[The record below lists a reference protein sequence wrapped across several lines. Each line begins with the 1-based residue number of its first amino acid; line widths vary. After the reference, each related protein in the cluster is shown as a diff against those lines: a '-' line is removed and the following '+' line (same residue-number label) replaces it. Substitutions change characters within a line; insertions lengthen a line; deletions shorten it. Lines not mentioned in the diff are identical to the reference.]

1 MFAAGGGIRQA
12 SFYMDLVDRT
22 ERKRSSQEISQ
33 WLREQFAAIPGVEIR
48 FLAGMGPPGADLEI
62 KIAGDELDTLS
73 RLGTEVMALVQDI
86 PGLVD
91 LSMDWE
97 PGAPE
102 YQIRVDRDKAG
113 RLGLSTADIGGVLQT
128 MVRGTQ
134 ELTKFREAGQEY
146 DITVRAREA
155 DRDWI
160 GTIGQIE
167 LVTDGQDGGTV
178 PLAEVAEI
186 VSTVSPTRIGRDDR
200 QRAVTIEGTRSDVEL
215 SEIVE
220 EAQRRLEDYDFPPGY
235 EYSFGGGE
243 EERRES
249 FQGIFIALGLGIIL
263 IYMVLAA
270 QFESFF
276 HPFTIML
283 AIPLEVIG
291 VIGALLVTGTP
302 ISLFVMLG
310 ILLLTGI
317 VVSNSILLV
326 QMINLL
332 RERGYALNEAIR
344 EGGALRLRPILM
356 TALSTLLALV
366 PVSLGLRAGSELWQ
380 PLAIAVIGGLF
391 TSTFLTLFVVPVAY
405 SLNEQFA
412 NWLRR
417 LVHLA

>member
-1 MFAAGGGIRQA
+1 M
-12 SFYMDLVDRT
+12 
-22 ERKRSSQEISQ
+22 
-33 WLREQFAAIPGVEIR
+33 
-48 FLAGMGPPGADLEI
+48 
-62 KIAGDELDTLS
+62 
-73 RLGTEVMALVQDI
+73 
-86 PGLVD
+86 
-91 LSMDWE
+91 
-97 PGAPE
+97 
-102 YQIRVDRDKAG
+102 
-113 RLGLSTADIGGVLQT
+113 
-128 MVRGTQ
+128 
-134 ELTKFREAGQEY
+134 
-146 DITVRAREA
+146 
-155 DRDWI
+155 
-160 GTIGQIE
+160 
-167 LVTDGQDGGTV
+167 
-178 PLAEVAEI
+178 
-186 VSTVSPTRIGRDDR
+186 
-200 QRAVTIEGTRSDVEL
+200 
-215 SEIVE
+215 
-220 EAQRRLEDYDFPPGY
+220 
-235 EYSFGGGE
+235 GGGE
-243 EERRES
+243 EERQES
-249 FQGIFIALGLGIIL
+249 FGGIFVALGLGIIL
-263 IYMVLAA
+263 IYMILAA

-291 VIGALLVTGTP
+291 VLGALFITGVP

-332 RERGYALNEAIR
+332 RERGYELREAII

-366 PVSLGLRAGSELWQ
+366 PVSLGLREGSELWQ

>member
-1 MFAAGGGIRQA
+1 
-12 SFYMDLVDRT
+12 
-22 ERKRSSQEISQ
+22 
-33 WLREQFAAIPGVEIR
+33 
-48 FLAGMGPPGADLEI
+48 
-62 KIAGDELDTLS
+62 
-73 RLGTEVMALVQDI
+73 MALVADI

-91 LSMDWE
+91 LNIDWE
-97 PGAPE
+97 RGAPE
-102 YQIRVDRDKAG
+102 YQIKIDRDKAG
-113 RLGLSTADIGGVLQT
+113 RLGLTADDIGSVLQT
-128 MVRGTQ
+128 MIRGTQ

-146 DITVRAREA
+146 DITVRARAA
-155 DRDWI
+155 DRNWI
-160 GTIGQIE
+160 DTVRQIE
-167 LVTDGQDGGTV
+167 LITHDGDSV
-178 PLAEVAEI
+178 PLAEVADI
-186 VSTVSPTRIGRDDR
+186 VSTVGPSRISRDDR
-200 QRAVTIEGTRSDVEL
+200 QRTVTLAGGATGRPL
-215 SEIVE
+215 SEI
-220 EAQRRLEDYDFPPGY
+220 AQDVRERLENYNWPAGY
-235 EYSFGGGE
+235 QYELGGGE

-249 FQGIFIALGLGIIL
+249 FGGIFIALGLGIIL
-263 IYMVLAA
+263 IYMILAA

-291 VIGALLVTGTP
+291 VLGALFITGVP

-332 RERGYALNEAIR
+332 RERGYELREAII
-344 EGGALRLRPILM
+344 EGGAIRLRPILM

-366 PVSLGLRAGSELWQ
+366 PVSLGLREGSELWQ

-405 SLNEQFA
+405 SLNEQAA